1 MTRVKR
7 FVTLVVL
14 LLVAAICIG
23 VFARDTVYWKRRGLQ
38 VLFSPATLPAN
49 YFEPSQVLE
58 GSEGP
63 ATPRVDPEQ
72 ERLDPAS
79 LAAAADYASRNKSTA
94 LIVGRHGHIVYEQY
108 WDGADFDT
116 VIDSG
121 AMTATLTAMTVGL
134 AMADR
139 KIGSPAEPVA
149 NYIESFRD
157 GNRATVTLENLLHMT
172 SDLGTNQGGADPWT
186 ASTREQLVHDIRDHC
201 LANEP
206 FTAPGRV
213 WHPQPCD
220 PQLLAH
226 IIERATG
233 EPYAQYVSTHL
244 WKPLGAGDA
253 GFMLD
258 HDGGTAHASCCLRA
272 RQGDWMRVGQLLV
285 SDGKFEGEQLLPPG
299 WVRTMLTP
307 SKANPRFGYQ
317 LWRGE
322 PFEAGLGVGA
332 SEPYAMDD
340 TIVLR
345 GNGKTRLWLVPSM
358 GLIVLRVGHN
368 AAIDN
373 EWDDSTIPNIIIR
386 GARDYVPKAARPD
399 ATDLRNLVPNH

>member
-1 MTRVKR
+1 MTRGAR
-7 FVTLVVL
+7 FVSLIVVL
-14 LLVAAICIG
+14 AGVALG
-23 VFARDTVYWKRRGLQ
+23 VAMSAKNPLYWKRRALST
-38 VLFSPATLPAN
+38 LFSPATLPAN
-49 YFEPSQVLE
+49 YYQPSQIVE
-58 GSEGP
+58 GSDGP
-63 ATPRVDPEQ
+63 ATPRVEPAQ
-72 ERLDPAS
+72 ERLDPAT
-79 LAAAADYASRNKSTA
+79 LGAASAYADRFKSTA
-94 LIVGRHGHIVYEQY
+94 LVVGRHGHIVYEKY
-108 WDGADFDT
+108 WGGAGFDT
-116 VIDSG
+116 VFDSG
-121 AMTATLTAMTVGL
+121 AMTATITALTFGL

-139 KIGSPAEPVA
+139 KIASPAEPVA
-149 NYIESFRD
+149 NYVESFRD
-157 GNRATVTLENLLHMT
+157 GNRATVTLENLLQMT
-172 SDLGTNQGGADPWT
+172 SGLGTNRGGADPWT
-186 ASTREQLVHDIRDHC
+186 ALTGEQLEHDIRDHC

-206 FTAPGRV
+206 FIAPGRI
-213 WHPQPCD
+213 WLAQACD

-253 GFMLD
+253 GLMLD
-258 HDGGTAHASCCLRA
+258 HEGGTAHASCCLRA
-272 RQGDWMRVGQLLV
+272 RLGDWMRVGQLLI

-322 PFEAGLGVGA
+322 PFEPGAGA

-358 GLIVLRVGHN
+358 GLIILRVGRD
-368 AAIDN
+368 ATIDP
-373 EWDDSTIPNIIIR
+373 EWDDSIIPNLIVR
-386 GARDYVPKAARPD
+386 GARDYVPKAAQPG
-399 ATDLRNLVPNH
+399 AKDLRNLVPNH